1 MSQEP
6 MQALPPVSREEN
18 VRIGP
23 ISVFALI
30 IIICMAVLAVLTIST
45 ANASLVLS
53 QRQAVAT
60 QELYLDETAAQTFLA
75 EMDDHL
81 ATVRTGTSST
91 TNVSAEALRTIEDNL
106 VPMRN
111 AAQDAVDGQVEI
123 ICNVDGQQVKAE
135 FSCANGRTLKIVV
148 TILSNGTYRIDKW
161 KMTAVENVEQPMGNL
176 YTGA

>member
-1 MSQEP
+1 MSQSP
-6 MQALPPVSREEN
+6 VQALPPVAREEH

-30 IIICMAVLAVLTIST
+30 IIICMAVLAVLTLST

-60 QELYLDETAAQTFLA
+60 QELYLNETAAQAFVA
-75 EMDDHL
+75 EVDDL
-81 ATVRTGTSST
+81 ITAGGGASGIESSLPSMCS
-91 TNVSAEALRTIEDNL
+91 VAEK
-106 VPMRN
+106 
-111 AAQDAVDGQVEI
+111 AANGQVEATAQLS
-123 ICNVDGQQVKAE
+123 NQQIDAE
-135 FSCANGRTLKIVV
+135 FSCENGRILKITVS
-148 TILSNGTYRIDKW
+148 ILDDGAYRIDKW

>member
-1 MSQEP
+1 MNQSP
-6 MQALPPVSREEN
+6 VQALPPVSREEN

-23 ISVFALI
+23 ISVFTLI

-53 QRQAVAT
+53 QRQAVAA
-60 QELYLDETAAQTFLA
+60 QELYLDETAAQAFLA
-75 EMDDHL
+75 EVDDRL
-81 ATVRTGTSST
+81 TPLRAGG
-91 TNVSAEALRTIEDNL
+91 SANAMSVLEADL

-111 AAQDAVDGQVEI
+111 AAQDAVDGQVEVLT
-123 ICNVDGQQVKAE
+123 NVSGQQLNAE

-148 TILSNGTYRIDKW
+148 TVLPDGTYRIDKW
-161 KMTAVENVEQPMGNL
+161 KMTAVVNEEQPMGNL